1 MIDMRISQ
9 EIDNGENDAERICN
23 KLRLK
28 KEQLIN
34 AVTKSS
40 LLWGLSTN
48 GTENNVKRVKRLY

>member
-34 AVTKSS
+34 AVTKSIF
-40 LLWGLSTN
+40 N
-48 GTENNVKRVKRLY
+48 IKNNRIA